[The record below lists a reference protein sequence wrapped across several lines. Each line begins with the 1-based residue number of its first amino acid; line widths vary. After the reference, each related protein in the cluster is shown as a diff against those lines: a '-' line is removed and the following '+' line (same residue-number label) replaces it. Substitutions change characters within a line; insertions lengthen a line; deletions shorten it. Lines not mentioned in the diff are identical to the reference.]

1 VRASR
6 LADRTRWRDAS
17 RTGDNPA
24 ARLLPELRL
33 RHASPMSVVVL
44 AAGRERSL
52 VRRHPWIFTGAIAQV
67 KGAPAPGDT
76 VDVRA
81 ADGTWLAR
89 GTYSPRSQI
98 AVRVW
103 SFDPD
108 QPIDA
113 GLVRDRVAAAIARR
127 RALLDL
133 TSITGHRIVH
143 AESDGLPGVVVDRYG
158 DWLVCQMSTAGAE
171 RWKAEITAALAEL
184 WPCAGVFERSDV
196 DARKKEGLGPVTGV
210 LAGAPPPG
218 GADGPDGIDV
228 DERGLRFLV
237 DVRRG
242 HKTGFYLDQRD
253 SRSAVRA
260 HAAGRTVLDCF
271 AYTGGFGLSALIGG
285 AAHVTQVDASA
296 PALAQAARN
305 AAHNR
310 LDLARLEQVTD
321 DVFQLLRRYR
331 DGGRRFEL
339 IVLDPPKFADTRG
352 MVQRAARGYKDINLL
367 AFKLLAPGGLLF
379 TFSCSGAIDAPLFQ
393 KIVADAAL
401 DAGRDAQIVGHL
413 SQPADHPVA
422 LSFPE
427 AAYLKGLVCR
437 AD

>member
-1 VRASR
+1 
-6 LADRTRWRDAS
+6 
-17 RTGDNPA
+17 
-24 ARLLPELRL
+24 
-33 RHASPMSVVVL
+33 MSTVIL

-52 VRRHPWIFTGAIAQV
+52 ARRHPWIFTGAIAQV
-67 KGAPAPGDT
+67 KGAPGPGDT

-81 ADGTWLAR
+81 AGGAWLAR
-89 GTYSPRSQI
+89 GTYSPKSQI

-108 QPIDA
+108 RPIDA
-113 GLVRDRVAAAIARR
+113 SLVRERIAAAIARR

-133 TSITGHRIVH
+133 TSITCHRLVH

-158 DWLVCQMSTAGAE
+158 DWLVCQLSTAGAE
-171 RWKAEITAALAEL
+171 RWKAEITAALVEL
-184 WPCAGVFERSDV
+184 WPCAGIFERSDIDV
-196 DARKKEGLGPVTGV
+196 RKKEGLAPVTGV

-218 GADGPDGIDV
+218 APGAQGTPGAPDAPDAPDGIDV
-228 DERGLRFLV
+228 SEHGLRFLV

-253 SRSAVRA
+253 SRSRVRA

-285 AAHVTQVDASA
+285 AAHVTQVDSSA

-305 AAHNR
+305 AAHNGI
-310 LDLARLEQVTD
+310 DLTRLEQVTE

-331 DGGRRFEL
+331 DDGRRFDL
-339 IVLDPPKFADTRG
+339 IVLDPPKFAETRG
-352 MVQRAARGYKDINLL
+352 LVQRAARGYKDINLL

-401 DAGRDAQIVGHL
+401 DAGRDAQVVGHM

-422 LSFPE
+422 LPFPE
-427 AAYLKGLVCR
+427 AAYLKGLLCR

>member
-1 VRASR
+1 
-6 LADRTRWRDAS
+6 
-17 RTGDNPA
+17 
-24 ARLLPELRL
+24 
-33 RHASPMSVVVL
+33 MSTVIL

-52 VRRHPWIFTGAIAQV
+52 ARRHPWIFTGAIAQV
-67 KGAPAPGDT
+67 KGAPGPGDT

-81 ADGTWLAR
+81 AGGAWLAR

-108 QPIDA
+108 RPIDA
-113 GLVRDRVAAAIARR
+113 SLVRERIAAAIARR

-133 TSITGHRIVH
+133 TSITCHRLVH

-158 DWLVCQMSTAGAE
+158 DWLVCQLSTAGAE
-171 RWKAEITAALAEL
+171 RWKAEITAALVEL
-184 WPCAGVFERSDV
+184 WPCAGIFERSDIDV
-196 DARKKEGLGPVTGV
+196 RKKEGLAPVTGV

-218 GADGPDGIDV
+218 APGTPGAPDAPDAPDGIDV
-228 DERGLRFLV
+228 SEHGLRFLV

-253 SRSAVRA
+253 SRSRVRA
-260 HAAGRTVLDCF
+260 HAASRTVLDCF

-285 AAHVTQVDASA
+285 AAHVTQVDSSA

-305 AAHNR
+305 AAHNGI
-310 LDLARLEQVTD
+310 DLTRLEQVTE

-331 DGGRRFEL
+331 DDGRRFDL
-339 IVLDPPKFADTRG
+339 IVLDPPKFAETRG
-352 MVQRAARGYKDINLL
+352 LVQRAARGYKDINLL

-401 DAGRDAQIVGHL
+401 DAGRDAQVVGHM

-422 LSFPE
+422 LPFPE
-427 AAYLKGLVCR
+427 AAYLKGLLCR

>member
-1 VRASR
+1 
-6 LADRTRWRDAS
+6 
-17 RTGDNPA
+17 
-24 ARLLPELRL
+24 
-33 RHASPMSVVVL
+33 MSTVIL

-52 VRRHPWIFTGAIAQV
+52 ARRHPWIFTGAIAQV
-67 KGAPAPGDT
+67 KGAPGPGDT

-81 ADGTWLAR
+81 AGGAWLAR
-89 GTYSPRSQI
+89 GTYSPKSQI

-108 QPIDA
+108 RPIDA
-113 GLVRDRVAAAIARR
+113 SLVRERIAAAIARR

-133 TSITGHRIVH
+133 TSITCHRLVH

-158 DWLVCQMSTAGAE
+158 DWLVCQLSTAGAE
-171 RWKAEITAALAEL
+171 RWKAEITAALVEL
-184 WPCAGVFERSDV
+184 WPCAGIFERSDIDV
-196 DARKKEGLGPVTGV
+196 RKKEGLAPVTGV

-218 GADGPDGIDV
+218 APGAQGTPGAPDPPDGIDV
-228 DERGLRFLV
+228 SEHGLRFLV

-253 SRSAVRA
+253 SRSRVRA

-285 AAHVTQVDASA
+285 AAHVTQVDSSA

-305 AAHNR
+305 AAHNGI
-310 LDLARLEQVTD
+310 DLTRLEQVTE

-331 DGGRRFEL
+331 DDGRRFDL
-339 IVLDPPKFADTRG
+339 IVLDPPKFAETRG
-352 MVQRAARGYKDINLL
+352 LVQRAARGYKDINLL

-401 DAGRDAQIVGHL
+401 DAGRDAQVVGHM

-422 LSFPE
+422 LPFPE
-427 AAYLKGLVCR
+427 AAYLKGLLCR